1 MASDDEIAR
10 RVEEVDSAT
19 TARRAAAAKQI
30 GALARRRAAVA
41 DQLNDIETELGE
53 VLAAAHDVIGV
64 DELAQFTDVP
74 AADLMRWLDGRKPTR
89 AKRQR
94 SATSA
99 APKGNPGH
107 GPSSAKTLSAR
118 QPSVPSESA
127 SDANTADAP
136 PRVPV
141 NAT

>member
-1 MASDDEIAR
+1 MASEDEIER

-41 DQLNDIETELGE
+41 EQLNDIETELGE

-64 DELAQFTDVP
+64 DELARFTDVP
-74 AADLMRWLDGRKPTR
+74 AADLTRWLDGRKPART
-89 AKRQR
+89 KRQR
-94 SATSA
+94 STTAATSKNNTSHG
-99 APKGNPGH
+99 APA
-107 GPSSAKTLSAR
+107 AKTPSAR
-118 QPSVPSESA
+118 TPSGPT
-127 SDANTADAP
+127 TADTPA
-136 PRVPV
+136 RLPV